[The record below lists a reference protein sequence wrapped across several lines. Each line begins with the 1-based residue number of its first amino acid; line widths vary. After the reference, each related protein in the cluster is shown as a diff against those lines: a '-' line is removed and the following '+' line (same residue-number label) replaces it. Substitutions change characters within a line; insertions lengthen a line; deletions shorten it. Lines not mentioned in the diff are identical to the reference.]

1 MINKKELTSKLK
13 KHGEV
18 VFDYNESTIRI
29 WETDQGE
36 TNVRGEDYMNYMY
49 NLYDAVEY
57 QSSEDPEDFDGGLCT
72 GYAINAIEMAM
83 NSVQ

>member
-49 NLYDAVEY
+49 NLYDTDVFKADGEDTAEY
-57 QSSEDPEDFDGGLCT
+57 DGGLCT
-72 GYAINAIEMAM
+72 GTPLDAIEMAI
-83 NSVQ
+83 S